1 MNYRVEFASQAEV
14 YSQVRALSTEQHKH
28 AVGSV
33 SSVPRAFSY
42 AISFGFPRVLLAS
55 ENAKM
60 CDSN

>member
-1 MNYRVEFASQAEV
+1 MNYRIEFASQAEV
-14 YSQVRALSTEQHKH
+14 YSLVRALSTEQH

-33 SSVPRAFSY
+33 SSVPHAFSY
-42 AISFGFPRVLLAS
+42 TISFEIPRVLLAS